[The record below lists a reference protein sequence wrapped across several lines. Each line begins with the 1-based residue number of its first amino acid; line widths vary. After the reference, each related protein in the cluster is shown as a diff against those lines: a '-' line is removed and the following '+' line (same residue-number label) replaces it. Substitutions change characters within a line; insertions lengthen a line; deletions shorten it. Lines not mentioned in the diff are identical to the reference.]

1 MERSRQVIVQGARRK
16 PGARHDAMLHSTPSI
31 RRNITSLRPGS
42 LHFVELISST
52 TEQFVIA
59 AHALLCSPVSSFS
72 KPLSH
77 YSLFLSPSL
86 WVEARGKKVSSVC
99 FKLLLRSESCVG
111 RFGEHKHNA
120 VLPNWGFSHW
130 SPQRDEY
137 SSVDDTQPITALRE
151 LAFSWMS
158 KVCTHTH
165 TRSFLSTREENTIK
179 QLRQERT
186 RYQKI
191 TSKNLIS

>member
-1 MERSRQVIVQGARRK
+1 MRRLIAHTGKRARTGEWNGPDRSSYRVQEGNRALGTTLCYT
-16 PGARHDAMLHSTPSI
+16 PLHPSI
-31 RRNITSLRPGS
+31 RRNRTSLHPGS

-120 VLPNWGFSHW
+120 VLPN
-130 SPQRDEY
+130 
-137 SSVDDTQPITALRE
+137 
-151 LAFSWMS
+151 
-158 KVCTHTH
+158 
-165 TRSFLSTREENTIK
+165 
-179 QLRQERT
+179 
-186 RYQKI
+186 
-191 TSKNLIS
+191 